1 MHPRFA
7 REFLLSYCGD
17 LVQIVQFSIQ
27 QKNGAKKTWRQ
38 NSAKKKL
45 KKIVS
50 NMYLILS
57 LIRSIY
63 LLYFSAIKSLTVMQ
77 HEQMVR
83 LRNENSAKKHF
94 FRQCTY

>member
-1 MHPRFA
+1 
-7 REFLLSYCGD
+7 
-17 LVQIVQFSIQ
+17 
-27 QKNGAKKTWRQ
+27 
-38 NSAKKKL
+38 
-45 KKIVS
+45 
-50 NMYLILS
+50 MYLILS